1 MDTNEREGESNALQF
16 LFASIR
22 VHSRLKIVPR
32 MDTKE
37 RGGESNALQFL
48 FASIRVHSRLKI
60 PPIRPVPV
68 PTIFSLALRP

>member
-37 RGGESNALQFL
+37 REGGIECIAV
-48 FASIRVHSRLKI
+48 SIRVLFVS
-60 PPIRPVPV
+60 IRG
-68 PTIFSLALRP
+68 